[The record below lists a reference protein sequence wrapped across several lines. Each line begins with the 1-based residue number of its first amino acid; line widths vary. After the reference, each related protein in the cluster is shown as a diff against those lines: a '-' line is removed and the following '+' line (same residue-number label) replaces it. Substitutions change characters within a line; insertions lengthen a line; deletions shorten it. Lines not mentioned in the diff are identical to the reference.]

1 MRDQLSRE
9 GGVTIARIV
18 GRAVANRSPL
28 VVLVTAVVGLM
39 FPAGAMAYDHAITTA
54 GVTKKDGFRLSLNIV
69 QAHRCLPGGCG
80 YGGGP
85 TRPSVTG
92 VLARKRGH
100 VTQTASYDSFRIKFT
115 NSNNLSSA
123 SVKGTFANGHGSID
137 MTFTATGPVI
147 HKKACDGEVLQ
158 GRRGVLNGTYALN
171 AGKFFGKV
179 AQKSFTAT
187 LWNGANPEGCS
198 PRPRYQLLT
207 KRLPSV
213 LVSKARGT
221 GLVSEAIGVAK
232 AGIVYSYL
240 VTGEPGRDY
249 KVGSKIRSA
258 TVTGAGGISGT
269 ATYSAT
275 RGRPRRSAG
284 TLSGRFAVTM
294 TAIGRVRP
302 LANGP
307 RGAIQLLYGAV

>member
-1 MRDQLSRE
+1 MIGRILGQPL
-9 GGVTIARIV
+9 TIR
-18 GRAVANRSPL
+18 RSLL
-28 VVLVTAVVGLM
+28 VVVTAAVGLM

-54 GVTKKDGFRLSLNIV
+54 GVAKKDGFRLSLNIV

-85 TRPSVTG
+85 SGPSVTG

-100 VTQTASYDSFRIKFT
+100 VTQSASYDSLRIKFT

-123 SVKGTFANGHGSID
+123 TVKGTFANGHGSIN
-137 MTFTATGPVI
+137 MTFSATGPVI

-158 GRRGVLNGTYALN
+158 GRRGVLNGTYTLN
-171 AGKFFGKV
+171 AGRFFGRV
-179 AQKSFTAT
+179 TQKLFTAT
-187 LWNGANPEGCS
+187 LWNGPNPEGCS

-213 LVSKARGT
+213 AVSKARGT
-221 GLVSEAIGVAK
+221 GLVSEAIAVTK

-240 VTGEPGRDY
+240 VTGEPARDY
-249 KVGSKIRSA
+249 EIGSKIRSA

-275 RGRPRRSAG
+275 KGRPRRSWG

-307 RGAIQLLYGAV
+307 RGAIQLLTGAI